1 MVYGDLSAV
10 DLVFGFRKPEDLTL
24 QDRFLD
30 EIVKNNPDSAVREYA
45 REVLLRIEAENQR
58 EDS

>member
-24 QDRFLD
+24 QDRFLA
-30 EIVKNNPDSAVREYA
+30 EIAKNNPDSSIREYA
-45 REVLLRIEAENQR
+45 QEVLLRIEAENQR